1 MLKAPCLLCG
11 PSLASRHRVV
21 LVVWLASASGVD
33 FTHVVSRTV
42 TMEPHGACGL
52 QRLGSS
58 EPSSV
63 CGVAAC
69 WAVVI
74 TRSDWRIGCFQPMTT
89 LYESTPFRSANV
101 VVAVYDARSVSFD
114 GNRLSVVR
122 GFTVVTW
129 LILPVVICLS
139 QRLSHACLSISLYMV
154 RLRMAH

>member
-1 MLKAPCLLCG
+1 MLKAPWL
-11 PSLASRHRVV
+11 PSQTS
-21 LVVWLASASGVD
+21 
-33 FTHVVSRTV
+33 HVVTDVCWLFGLTWPRVSISHMSCSRTV

-52 QRLGSS
+52 QPLG
-58 EPSSV
+58 

-101 VVAVYDARSVSFD
+101 FVASCDDMDVSFGMDSVVA
-114 GNRLSVVR
+114 R